1 MRASASAPAWEPA
14 SGAGVGEGDGRGV
27 GDGAGVGPGFG
38 VGAGVGAGVGPGLGV
53 GAGVGPGFGVLVFEP
68 PFGAGPDGAVEA
80 VVEGSAVVP
89 ELESGWLVSVPC
101 ENVPRFRLR
110 SRISSSI

>member
-1 MRASASAPAWEPA
+1 
-14 SGAGVGEGDGRGV
+14 
-27 GDGAGVGPGFG
+27 
-38 VGAGVGAGVGPGLGV
+38 
-53 GAGVGPGFGVLVFEP
+53 LVFEP

-101 ENVPRFRLR
+101 ENVPRFRVR